1 MKMPTYS
8 AEQILKI
15 LEQADKGEQT
25 VSALCRDHG
34 IGEATFY
41 RWRKT
46 YRGMNLQEVQRLKE
60 LEKENAR
67 LKRMLA
73 ERLLEID
80 LLKEVVAKKP

>member
-15 LEQADKGEQT
+15 LELADKGEQT
-25 VSALCRDHG
+25 VSTLCRDHG
-34 IGEATFY
+34 IAEATFY

-46 YRGMNLQEVQRLKE
+46 YRGRNLQEVQRLKE

-80 LLKEVVAKKP
+80 LLKEVMAKKP